1 MQSATEIQES
11 VFQDAKKI
19 VEKLVSQST
28 AEALA
33 NSEKDILKLQELAAF
48 LRISIQYSSVQG
60 EKDQKNVRE
69 LSDEE
74 IDFENHTEKYH
85 AEEEVI
91 FNNELNQIDQSE
103 IDHPEYDEN
112 LEEEAVFNNELNEI
126 EEILSEDEE
135 NKTEEIQLAVEESE
149 PNENRGKI
157 VEISK
162 QERLQQLNEVA
173 EELQELHHEE
183 KKIRLA
189 NIKGL
194 KKIQSLFDD
203 ELTPEEDP
211 KSESSSL
218 LKTNVPVDFMEAG
231 KPKPEFKLDLND
243 KIAFSKMLFKG
254 SQSEMNETIHQLN
267 SFSTLEEAK
276 EFLSDIYYRKG
287 WEKADEYAQRLW
299 SLVENKFQ

>member
-19 VEKLVSQST
+19 VEKLMSQST
-28 AEALA
+28 AKALA

-48 LRISIQYSSVQG
+48 LRISIQYSSGQE
-60 EKDQKNVRE
+60 EKDHKNVKE
-69 LSDEE
+69 LPDGET
-74 IDFENHTEKYH
+74 DFENHTEKYH

-91 FNNELNQIDQSE
+91 FNNKLNQIDQSE

-135 NKTEEIQLAVEESE
+135 NEEIQLAVEESE

-211 KSESSSL
+211 KPESSSL

-231 KPKPEFKLDLND
+231 KPKAEFKLDLND
-243 KIAFSKMLFKG
+243 KIAFSKMLFEG